1 MGILGSIG
9 NKVSGAAS
17 SVKGAVVGAGN
28 AVVGEANKLKDT
40 AKNAAKDLAAKTA
53 ALVFFAAIA
62 AGAFFI
68 FRNATYRNF
77 ILGGLNPY
85 SRAPTFQKVIV
96 WGAIVVILALAG
108 AIRYYSA
115 KYKRLRFFDPISQVE
130 TLYGGMKN
138 ATIPGTPFSLS
149 KINML
154 GLFDEG
160 FTTQAEIANDI
171 TLLTS
176 QPLTLAQAGLSS
188 ESSFDPGVAVLN
200 AMQAGFRSFVLY
212 IDYKDAD
219 KDTPLLVYRDAAGA
233 VLATGSISEFSRVIS
248 ASAFRA
254 DASVPNYTQPVI
266 VYLHIL
272 RAPSPVTSPE
282 GYKKFLG
289 AIATELKSL
298 APNHLGSSSLG
309 KFNRQA
315 QEETLLTTPLSSFGQ
330 SVIILCNADTSLSK
344 NTSDYTKDL
353 DFYVN
358 MRVYSDGEGLGV
370 TQPYLAPTGAPSAVV
385 TKLSAVESLNEAG
398 VIAMASKGKSRFV
411 IALPEPT
418 VNPKLASL
426 KNALAI
432 GINMIPINMILETP
446 ESAKEIGAAYSNVSW
461 IKKSA
466 NLI

>member
-1 MGILGSIG
+1 MNAVKGLFNKGKDSLEHVG
-9 NKVSGAAS
+9 NLAKDSAEHAGNL
-17 SVKGAVVGAGN
+17 VKGAVKTGT
-28 AVVGEANKLKDT
+28 NKLKD
-40 AKNAAKDLAAKTA
+40 AAAQAA

-68 FRNATYRNF
+68 FRNYTYRNF

-149 KINML
+149 KLGKL

-160 FTTQAEIANDI
+160 FATQAEISNDV

-188 ESSFDPGVAVLN
+188 ESTFDPGVAVLN

-212 IDYKDAD
+212 IDYKDAEPD
-219 KDTPLLVYRDAAGA
+219 KPLLVYRDAAGA
-233 VLATGSISEFSRVIS
+233 VLATGSISEFSRVIN

-254 DASVPNYTQPVI
+254 DASVPNYTQPII

-272 RAPSPVTSPE
+272 RAPNSVKQPE

-289 AIATELKSL
+289 VIATELSAL
-298 APNHLGSSSLG
+298 APNHLGSSALG

-353 DFYVN
+353 DFYIN
-358 MRVYSDGEGLGV
+358 MRVYSDDKGLGI
-370 TQPYLAPTGAPSAVV
+370 TLPYSASGSPSAVV
-385 TKLSAVESLNEAG
+385 TTMSAVERLDDAA

-418 VNPKLASL
+418 VNPTLASL

-446 ESAKEIGAAYSNVSW
+446 ESAKEIGAAYNNVSW

-466 NLI
+466 NLT